1 MERMRLLV
9 LLFCAVS
16 ESDGFNIDVTNPE
29 RFSGSEEGFFG
40 YRVLQY
46 QSDSDKQIIVSAP
59 LRRSTNENA
68 SGAIYSCSL
77 NTTNCTLLYQQ
88 DANNTRF
95 FGMSM
100 AARSTPARST
110 PSASLT
116 SCSPS
121 LAHDCDGNSYLSGIC
136 YHFNSQLEPIANK
149 TVAFQECTK
158 SVVNLVFLFDGSS
171 SMRTSDFN
179 KNKEFIWNITTQL
192 KNSSIQFAA
201 VQFSLVPRIVFT
213 FNDYMDGTAK
223 KKLDGEEHMKD
234 LTNTH
239 QAIDYVLVNLFNN
252 VASGADPDARKA
264 LVIITDGTPSDF
276 NNKDVIKRC
285 EDQHIIRFVIGVGN
299 VDINKLRKFS
309 SDPKESNTFQIDDY
323 SGLEGVLD
331 NLQNKIYNIEG
342 DQSGGHRERTMELS
356 QSGFSAVYDK
366 DVLVLGAVGSNE
378 WRGVLY
384 EVDSTEIEIKDPKL
398 NNDSYMGYSTAV
410 GLRGGV
416 SLLFSGAPR
425 SNYNGQVTLFK
436 KQKTWEVTTRV
447 KGEQVGSYFGASL
460 CLLDMDL
467 DGDTDFLVVG
477 APLYYQAQPRRE
489 GRMYVYRLTNEMEL
503 EKVLEVADCVQG
515 QFAATV
521 TSVADLN
528 GDNLQDIAVGA
539 PLEENGRGA
548 VYIYLGNRTQGIR
561 PYYSQRIL
569 AQTISANLQQF
580 GVAIDGV
587 MDMEGD
593 GLTDIAVGARGM
605 VMLLKARP
613 VLSVSAHLS
622 FSPSEIS
629 LDNFDCLAQTDDS
642 TEAFILSACFSV
654 EEKTQ
659 STGAVSRGLNVSYE
673 VRADPV
679 RQWSRAFFVKKDKTS
694 RSLLS
699 SELLDSHYSCFNHTV
714 YMPIC
719 VKDTVSPVLI
729 RLNFSQAE
737 EQPSSSNAILNIDSR
752 TTANVEIPFQRNCGN
767 VSCVADLQL
776 DFNFWNTTLL
786 VVDQSYFIIT
796 VSLLN
801 KGDDSFNTSVELRYP
816 EGLSLSKFDTL
827 KASRRTLS
835 SCGDRDDGA
844 LDKTTCSISL
854 PVYRKG
860 TSASFQATFRISGS
874 YRWSDTMEMTL
885 VASSSN
891 NGNQT
896 NGTVTKPLPVQFA
909 VDVAVNLD
917 SDQSISY
924 LNFSLDDKG
933 PKNVNIV
940 YKVINNGVKSLPVSV
955 KFMMPSKIGENF
967 ILANHHITVP
977 ENLTDC
983 SFRKKNDSANPV
995 NCTFT
1000 EETDP
1005 ALCLN
1010 QKSCVKF
1017 ECPSYCV
1024 EKESH
1029 IKFQLNAQLTFLNP
1043 KQFTKRFHFSK
1054 FSLEDSFSSSAKLD
1068 FDKKLYHQTSNGPQD
1083 DGTKHHKA
1091 QASVKAELIIPP
1103 DMHMIVGSGAGGG
1116 LLLFIIFFVLL
1127 WKCGFFKRK
1136 RPGEE
1141 GGESDGREAQLE
1153 AKENPSDCNS
1163 QNEESSSKADDK
1175 LLSSN
1180 GSENRGAPASEAVKG
1195 EGGE

>member
-1 MERMRLLV
+1 MWCTQKKRIRGQMERWRDGGMGKSLL
-9 LLFCAVS
+9 LLIYTATWAVS

-46 QSDSDKQIIVSAP
+46 RSDSDKQIIVSAP

-88 DANNTRF
+88 DSNNTRF

-100 AARSTPARST
+100 AARSTP
-110 PSASLT
+110 SAGLT

-121 LAHDCDGNSYLSGIC
+121 LAHDCGGNSYLSGIC
-136 YHFNSQLEPIANK
+136 YHFNSQLEPIAEK

-158 SVVNLVFLFDGSS
+158 NVVNLVFLFDGSS

-201 VQFSLVPRIVFT
+201 VQFSLVPRTVFT
-213 FNDYMDGTAK
+213 FNDYVDGTAK
-223 KKLDGEEHMKD
+223 KKLDEEEHMKD

-239 QAIDYVLVNLFNN
+239 LAVDYVLVNLFNN

-276 NNKDVIKRC
+276 DTKEVIKTC
-285 EDQHIIRFVIGVGN
+285 KDQQIIRFVIGVGN
-299 VDINKLRKFS
+299 VDIKKLSKFS
-309 SDPKESNTFQIDDY
+309 SDPKESNTFQVDDY
-323 SGLEGVLD
+323 SGLEGVVD

-477 APLYYQAQPRRE
+477 APLYYQVQPRRE

-515 QFAATV
+515 RFAATV

-539 PLEENGRGA
+539 PLEDNGKGA
-548 VYIYLGNRTQGIR
+548 VYIYLGNRTQGVR
-561 PYYSQRIL
+561 PHYSQRIL
-569 AQTISANLQQF
+569 ARTISENLQQF

-593 GLTDIAVGARGM
+593 GLTDIVVGARGT
-605 VMLLKARP
+605 VLLLKARP

-642 TEAFILSACFSV
+642 TEAVTLSTCFSV
-654 EEKTQ
+654 EEKTK

-673 VRADPV
+673 LRADTA
-679 RQWSRAFFVKKDKTS
+679 RTWSSRAFFLARDKTS

-699 SELLDSHYSCFNHTV
+699 SVLLDSHYSCINHTV
-714 YMPIC
+714 YMPNC
-719 VKDTVSPVLI
+719 VTDTVSPLLI
-729 RLNFSQAE
+729 WLNFSQAE
-737 EQPSSSNAILNIDSR
+737 QQPSSSSAVINIDSR

-767 VSCVADLQL
+767 VRCVADLQL
-776 DFNFWNTTLL
+776 DFNFLNRTLL

-844 LDKTTCSISL
+844 LDKTKCSISL

-860 TSASFQATFRISGS
+860 TSALFQATFRISGS

-896 NGTVTKPLPVQFA
+896 NGTVTKTLPVQFG
-909 VDVAVNLD
+909 VDVAVSLE
-917 SDQSISY
+917 QCVTY

-933 PKNVNIV
+933 PKPVDIV
-940 YKVINNGVKSLPVSV
+940 YMVRNLGLKDLPVSV
-955 KFMMPSKIGENF
+955 KFIMPSQIGQNF
-967 ILANHHITVP
+967 ILEQHTITVP
-977 ENLTDC
+977 QSLTDC
-983 SFRKKNDSANPV
+983 SMR
-995 NCTFT
+995 T
-1000 EETDP
+1000 ETGP
-1005 ALCLN
+1005 ALCLK
-1010 QKSCVKF
+1010 QMSCVKY
-1017 ECPSYCV
+1017 ECPSFCLETGSAV
-1024 EKESH
+1024 
-1029 IKFQLNAQLTFLNP
+1029 KFELKAQLTYLNP
-1043 KQFTKRFHFSK
+1043 QRYTGRWSLHK
-1054 FSLEDSFSSSAKLD
+1054 FSLENGFSSFAELD
-1068 FDKKLYHQTSNGPQD
+1068 FDRRRYSQMSNGPQD
-1083 DGTKHHKA
+1083 DATKFHQA
-1091 QASVKAELIIPP
+1091 QVSVRAELVIPP
-1103 DMHMIVGSGAGGG
+1103 NRIFIVCSGVAGG
-1116 LLLFIIFFVLL
+1116 LLVLIIITVLL
-1127 WKCGFFKRK
+1127 WKFGFFKRK
-1136 RPGEE
+1136 KYQVR
-1141 GGESDGREAQLE
+1141 RAKLE
-1153 AKENPSDCNS
+1153 RSRTQVKFIKATTI
-1163 QNEESSSKADDK
+1163 NED
-1175 LLSSN
+1175 
-1180 GSENRGAPASEAVKG
+1180 
-1195 EGGE
+1195 